1 MRGKKRTRHRYVRI
15 EIICSGPGVI
25 LFSLRCCQGPL
36 NRRGIYRIIRLSEL
50 KGSALVQ
57 SPNFTGEKTQ
67 AHLYTGDNT
76 LWILPEDR
84 QSGSN
89 EDLELDRQ
97 TWVEVGEERGAGFQK
112 GSPVSWKGHS
122 IWSVQQQRQ
131 CWIPGKQFP
140 LEGLRHQE
148 NFVGWTAYSW
158 SCRASRGDW
167 KNPRR

>member
-57 SPNFTGEKTQ
+57 SLNFTGEKTQ

-76 LWILPEDR
+76 L
-84 QSGSN
+84 
-89 EDLELDRQ
+89 
-97 TWVEVGEERGAGFQK
+97 
-112 GSPVSWKGHS
+112 
-122 IWSVQQQRQ
+122 
-131 CWIPGKQFP
+131 
-140 LEGLRHQE
+140 
-148 NFVGWTAYSW
+148 
-158 SCRASRGDW
+158 
-167 KNPRR
+167 